1 MAINIRQTP
10 GFDRSTSG
18 IFEKMGITEAESVKQ
33 AKDTLKM
40 EEGQVVEG
48 TVCENKGQ
56 KSIEIQGEEI
66 PVSNEAVKDY
76 EVGETLYLKVDTKEE
91 GKIALKILSSA
102 EVEQIK
108 AEQVKTEQ
116 IKSGQTRVDSKK
128 NPYHTGVAIAK
139 SQQDTQGISRKIEA
153 ATKEIAK
160 LLKESKVTVTVTKD
174 VGKAVEKV
182 VNELDTSHLNQLE
195 AQNVEVENTDV
206 RTLSNMLSNIEHQE
220 QNELNKEE
228 IMDAAVAKGKE
239 LSTFPDGK
247 MYYMISNELELTVN
261 NLYKAEYS
269 YDKDYQS
276 QPLTKAEWEQLKPKV
291 EEYLKKEQI
300 APNEENMG
308 AAKWLMDHKL
318 PITKANVADV
328 KAMQTLSQNGV
339 KEEVLR
345 DNVEHYFELKLDP
358 KEANVFYE
366 NEGKVAEKLMEK
378 VGQLNEKD
386 MDAAIR
392 QLVKEEKPLTLDNML
407 KEVEKQETAEKNM
420 KEVLSRGNEKAEKE
434 SGYVDKKDHNKG
446 NFQETKDSDV
456 RETDLYAKVTV
467 MDDDTEEGKKSAEKV
482 PERAVNRTKTLEV
495 SKKTEGKESQGAEAL
510 KNVTGELQVPEVTE
524 NAMEKE
530 SPVAKETENV
540 TKKELQV
547 TEVSGEGKEV
557 FDFENVLDELDS
569 QDINYRK
576 IENQEKR
583 EQTAKEKKEESVS
596 AKEDVSYEQLGKV
609 HFKRQ
614 TRRFNVTDIAK
625 SGEKKKT
632 PSETVKESEIRKE
645 QPQGTDKGVG
655 TEKVLS
661 ETVDSKETETVF
673 NETVTNKV
681 DETSEVSSENVEKK
695 EDTYSG
701 REAVKAEETVSEKIE
716 GNTENNTV
724 ETKITPSI
732 KDEAHTKWEAEREF
746 YVQKEKGGQEREVSI
761 EETSKEE
768 LRVSSG
774 VEMKKEEPRVSSDAE
789 MKKEEPRVSSGAEM
803 KKEEKTSS
811 MDEGR
816 GNETREFFANEGK
829 RQEEPKESLSKEQS
843 TLLFGTTEG
852 DFNKESKNHFG
863 DRRKKPSLNTEEYSE
878 PREVVREDADVSEI
892 KEEFSKGQN
901 KEAASSFNGAELE
914 AKIITAK
921 RQLEEIRLKLTL
933 SSAKLLA
940 KNDIKIDTKEL
951 SEIVD
956 QLKELEKEACKRQLI
971 ENRIEPT
978 EENIEQFRI
987 TTKMAEELKEMPS
1000 YSIAK
1005 FVREPIPMTMEG
1017 LHEEGRKLKTD
1028 FDAANER
1035 YETMMTKPRSD
1046 MGDSINKAFR
1056 NVDDI
1061 LKEMDLEVTE
1071 TNQRAVR
1078 ILGYNSMEIT
1088 EENLEA
1094 VKAKD
1099 LSVNRLLNQLTPQ
1112 TVMEFIRKGENI
1124 IKIPVEELN
1133 LKMEAMNNEA
1143 QEKEVA
1149 RYSEFLYKLE
1159 KNKEIT
1165 PEERTAFV
1173 GVYRL
1178 LDKVVKSKGRD
1189 IGALVKSGQEITL
1202 KNLLTAQRTIKASK
1216 IDANIDDD
1224 FGMVSE
1230 VIEKGVKITDQIEQ
1244 GFSNV
1249 SKTINQM
1256 EQGFPNVSKTS
1267 NQMEK
1272 GFANVSGNSFSDSFM
1287 QESVKDSALTGVGN
1301 QNVSYLKMG
1310 DQTGLEAATQEV
1322 VQQEATQQVEK
1333 EQQREQDSKMQQTI
1347 SYQQDLAKEIL
1358 EFVNPSDLKALSKV
1372 FGDNLENMTFEQIKD
1387 RLSRTSGKNFETAFT
1402 GEPVL
1407 DEYQDEQMKEWKQLA
1422 QTEQRVMKA
1431 LSDFD
1436 VSKTLSNAKAFETIF
1451 SKETPLFEQIKKEF
1465 EPKTKKEEKEKKIQ
1479 KSISSLGGFFD
1490 GKEEAVQAYDDF
1502 AEELMDE
1509 SGSQEPLTTKD
1520 ILARK
1525 NLMLAGNLM
1534 AKMAREESF
1543 IIPVQIQNKDTTM
1556 EVTLKSKGTEKGT
1569 IQASVVA
1576 GNWGEISAEL
1586 LVEDGKV
1593 SVYSKAES
1601 KDGEAALNKALGVFE
1616 GALSKHHI
1624 ALQKTEQ
1631 PIQGTGNAS
1640 TRQLYQVAKSFVEA
1654 FRA

>member
-128 NPYHTGVAIAK
+128 NPYHTGVAMAK
-139 SQQDTQGISRKIEA
+139 SQQDIQGISRKIEA

-276 QPLTKAEWEQLKPKV
+276 QSLTKAEWEQLKPKV

-407 KEVEKQETAEKNM
+407 KEVEKQETAGKGTN
-420 KEVLSRGNEKAEKE
+420 EVRSHGNETAEKE
-434 SGYVDKKDHNKG
+434 SGYEGKKNHNKG
-446 NFQETKDSDV
+446 DFKETKDSDV

-467 MDDDTEEGKKSAEKV
+467 MDDDTKEGKKSAEKV
-482 PERAVNRTKTLEV
+482 SERTVNRTKTLDV
-495 SKKTEGKESQGAEAL
+495 SKKTDGKESQAAEAS
-510 KNVTGELQVPEVTE
+510 KNVTGELQVPEATK

-547 TEVSGEGKEV
+547 TDVSGEGKEV
-557 FDFENVLDELDS
+557 FDFEKVLDELDS

-625 SGEKKKT
+625 SGEEKKKT

-645 QPQGTDKGVG
+645 QPQRTDKGVG

-661 ETVDSKETETVF
+661 ETVDPKETETVF
-673 NETVTNKV
+673 TETVTNKV
-681 DETSEVSSENVEKK
+681 DETSKLSSENVEKK

-701 REAVKAEETVSEKIE
+701 KEAVKAENQKAGETVSEKIE
-716 GNTENNTV
+716 VNTEDNIG
-724 ETKITPSI
+724 ETKITSLI
-732 KDEAHTKWEAEREF
+732 KDETHTKWEAEREF
-746 YVQKEKGGQEREVSI
+746 YAQKEKGGQEKEASI

-768 LRVSSG
+768 L
-774 VEMKKEEPRVSSDAE
+774 
-789 MKKEEPRVSSGAEM
+789 RVSSGAEM

-843 TLLFGTTEG
+843 TLLFRTTEG

-1017 LHEEGRKLKTD
+1017 LHEEGKKLKTD

-1046 MGDSINKAFR
+1046 MGDSISKAFR

-1071 TNQRAVR
+1071 ANQRAVR

-1202 KNLLTAQRTIKASK
+1202 KNLLTAQRTIQASK

-1249 SKTINQM
+1249 SKTTNQM
-1256 EQGFPNVSKTS
+1256 EQ
-1267 NQMEK
+1267 
-1272 GFANVSGNSFSDSFM
+1272 GFANVSGNSVLDSFI
-1287 QESVKDSALTGVGN
+1287 QEGVKNSALAGVGN
-1301 QNVSYLKMG
+1301 QNASYLNMG
-1310 DQTGLEAATQEV
+1310 GQTVLETANQEV

-1358 EFVNPSDLKALSKV
+1358 EYVNPSDLKALSKV

-1451 SKETPLFEQIKKEF
+1451 SKESPLFEQIKKEF
-1465 EPKTKKEEKEKKIQ
+1465 EPKNKKEEKEKKIQ

-1509 SGSQEPLTTKD
+1509 SGSKEPLTTKD

-1525 NLMLAGNLM
+1525 NLKLAGNLM

-1543 IIPVQIQNKDTTM
+1543 IVPVQIQNKDTTM

>member
-128 NPYHTGVAIAK
+128 NPYHTGVAMAK
-139 SQQDTQGISRKIEA
+139 SQQDIQGISRKIEA

-276 QPLTKAEWEQLKPKV
+276 QSLTKAEWEQLKPKV

-300 APNEENMG
+300 APNEGNMG

-392 QLVKEEKPLTLDNML
+392 KLVKEEKPLTLDNML
-407 KEVEKQETAEKNM
+407 KEVEKQETAGKGTN
-420 KEVLSRGNEKAEKE
+420 EVRSHGNETAEKE
-434 SGYVDKKDHNKG
+434 SGYEGKKNHNKG
-446 NFQETKDSDV
+446 DFKETKDSDV

-467 MDDDTEEGKKSAEKV
+467 MDDDTKEGKKSAEKA
-482 PERAVNRTKTLEV
+482 PERTVNRTKTLEV

-510 KNVTGELQVPEVTE
+510 KNVTGELQIPEVTE

-540 TKKELQV
+540 MKKEPQV
-547 TEVSGEGKEV
+547 SDVSGEGKEV
-557 FDFENVLDELDS
+557 FDFEKVLDELDS

-596 AKEDVSYEQLGKV
+596 AKEDISYEQLGKV

-625 SGEKKKT
+625 SGEEKKT

-645 QPQGTDKGVG
+645 QPQRTDKGVG

-661 ETVDSKETETVF
+661 GTVDPKETETVF
-673 NETVTNKV
+673 TETVTNKV
-681 DETSEVSSENVEKK
+681 DEISKLSSENVEKK
-695 EDTYSG
+695 EDTYSVK
-701 REAVKAEETVSEKIE
+701 ETVKAENQKAEEIVSEKIE
-716 GNTENNTV
+716 VNTEDNIG
-724 ETKITPSI
+724 ETKITSLI
-732 KDEAHTKWEAEREF
+732 KDEAHTKWEAERKF
-746 YVQKEKGGQEREVSI
+746 YAQKEKGGQEKEASI

-774 VEMKKEEPRVSSDAE
+774 AE
-789 MKKEEPRVSSGAEM
+789 MKKEELGVSSGAEM

-843 TLLFGTTEG
+843 TLLFRTTEG

-863 DRRKKPSLNTEEYSE
+863 DRRKKPYLNTEEYSE

-978 EENIEQFRI
+978 EENIEQLRI

-1046 MGDSINKAFR
+1046 MGDSISKAFR
-1056 NVDDI
+1056 NVDAI

-1071 TNQRAVR
+1071 ANQRAVR

-1249 SKTINQM
+1249 SKTTSQM
-1256 EQGFPNVSKTS
+1256 EQGFANVSKTAS
-1267 NQMEK
+1267 QTEQ
-1272 GFANVSGNSFSDSFM
+1272 GFANVSGNSVLDSFM
-1287 QESVKDSALTGVGN
+1287 QEGVKDSALTGVGN
-1301 QNVSYLKMG
+1301 QNASYLNMG
-1310 DQTGLEAATQEV
+1310 GQTVLETATQEV
-1322 VQQEATQQVEK
+1322 VPQEATQQVEK

-1358 EFVNPSDLKALSKV
+1358 EYVNPSDLKALSKV

-1387 RLSRTSGKNFETAFT
+1387 RLSRTSGKNFEAAFT

-1407 DEYQDEQMKEWKQLA
+1407 DEYQEEQMKEWKQLA

-1451 SKETPLFEQIKKEF
+1451 SKESPLFEQIKKEF
-1465 EPKTKKEEKEKKIQ
+1465 EPKNKKEEKEKKIQ

-1490 GKEEAVQAYDDF
+1490 GKEEAIRAYDDF

-1543 IIPVQIQNKDTTM
+1543 IVPVQIQNKDTTM

-1569 IQASVVA
+1569 IQVSVVA